1 MSLNLSPPSPS
12 LSKIWSSWRFVTSS
26 RPVSIH
32 QFTVFQTFQSSYSWG
47 SVVFISKIWS
57 SWRFVTSSRPVSI
70 HQFTVFQTFQS
81 SCSWGPVVFIWCQ
94 SPGCS
99 LCKRIYCLSW
109 AYLERKSQIWPYIYN
124 QRKQSSSTYFENE
137 RSGSQ
142 LSIWKHL
149 VCNITAIMHNVY
161 VKYIYS
167 GMPLSRDPMLQDI
180 SYSTTWTEAWY
191 KSGF

>member
-1 MSLNLSPPSPS
+1 MAPEIWVNIGSCNGLLLDGTKPLPEPLLTNDQWGVVFTWKEFHRKYLRYISLKWVWLPPPLS
-12 LSKIWSSWRFVTSS
+12 LSKIWSSWRSTFCDVITTCKYSS
-26 RPVSIH
+26 VH
-32 QFTVFQTFQSSYSWG
+32 
-47 SVVFISKIWS
+47 SVPDVLIVLF
-57 SWRFVTSSRPVSI
+57 R
-70 HQFTVFQTFQS
+70 
-81 SCSWGPVVFIWCQ
+81 GPVVFIWCQ

-149 VCNITAIMHNVY
+149 VCNITAILHNVY

-167 GMPLSRDPMLQDI
+167 GMPL
-180 SYSTTWTEAWY
+180 
-191 KSGF
+191 

>member
-1 MSLNLSPPSPS
+1 MSQKILKVFIAKMSLNPPLPFVRSEAPEDR
-12 LSKIWSSWRFVTSS
+12 RFVTSS

-32 QFTVFQTFQSSYSWG
+32 QFTVFRFRFRRSRRFNPGVLIASS
-47 SVVFISKIWS
+47 
-57 SWRFVTSSRPVSI
+57 
-70 HQFTVFQTFQS
+70 QLQ
-81 SCSWGPVVFIWCQ
+81 SCSRGPVVFIWCQ

-99 LCKRIYCLSW
+99 LCKRIYSLSW

-167 GMPLSRDPMLQDI
+167 GMPL
-180 SYSTTWTEAWY
+180 
-191 KSGF
+191 